1 MTGWM
6 KTCVLGFLLVQ
17 MGVGTEMHAAGPAK
31 VVLLAGR
38 ASHGRGEHEFR
49 AGCDVLAAGLNQVPG
64 MTAVV
69 VTNGWPA
76 DVSVFEGA
84 SAVVV
89 YADGGSGHPAIA
101 KERLAL
107 LDGLARKGVGIGAL
121 HYGVEVPKGEPGE
134 AMLRWT
140 GGYFEMFWSVNPTW
154 TARFETLPKHPLTR
168 GVKPFAIEDE
178 WYYHMRFVPGMKGV
192 TPILAVVPPA
202 STLDRPDGPH
212 SGNPAVRGAVSRGEP
227 QVLLWTY
234 ERPEGRGRGMGFTGG
249 HFHRNWA
256 DENFRRLV
264 LNGIVWIAGQEV
276 PAAGVQSQHDPKNS
290 GARLDSK

>member
-17 MGVGTEMHAAGPAK
+17 MGLGTEMHAAGPAK

-69 VTNGWPA
+69 VTNGWPS

-154 TARFETLPKHPLTR
+154 TARFETLPTHPLTR

-276 PAAGVQSQHDPKNS
+276 PAAGVQSQYDPKNS